1 MNLKDRISKFF
12 AVSLAALTL
21 AGTALTVV
29 PEVSNGGITANAAS
43 ISERENNDTLATAN
57 NISIGDSVN
66 GSISEKDDADYYQ
79 ITLSSSG
86 TLNVSFNAYMESIDL
101 YIYDVDGNEVVH
113 KQGIHWNSI
122 TQKITGDYNF
132 DLTKGTYCV
141 CFAPYWYNKCTGDY
155 DFKTTFTSSDESFT
169 ETGYGSNNTLA
180 QASKIDAGK
189 QYNGQL
195 AENDDKDF
203 YKINLTSSGRI
214 NFTFSAYME
223 SIDLYIYDVDGN
235 QVVYKEGIRWNST
248 TQKITGDY
256 NFDLTKGTYYV
267 CLAQYWYNKC
277 TGNYDF
283 KTTFT
288 TSGETFAEADSGSD
302 NTLANANSISLGKQY
317 KGQLALTDD
326 RDFYKFVVNS
336 SGNSKLSL
344 TAYMESMDLYIYD
357 VDGNQVVYK
366 QDIRWNSTT
375 QKITGDYNIDLTK
388 GTYYVCFA
396 QYWYTK
402 CTGNYEFSVSS
413 DVAVTGIKLNKTS
426 LSLEKGET
434 ATISATI
441 TPSNATDKKVTWTTS
456 NSSVASV
463 NNGKITAKSVGTA
476 RITAKTS
483 NGKEASCTVT
493 VKNPV
498 INPTGI
504 RLSKTSINLTKGST
518 TTITATVNPID
529 ATNKSVTW
537 TTSNSRVATVSN
549 GKITA
554 KSAGTATITAKT
566 SNGKKATCKVT
577 VKNPTVNATS
587 VKLSKTSVSLVKG
600 KTTTIKATVT
610 PSNATNKKVTWTTSN
625 SKVATVS
632 NGKITAKSAGTATI
646 TAKTSN
652 GKKATC
658 KVTVKNATVNAKS
671 VKLSK
676 TSVTLGKGKST
687 TIKATVSP
695 SNTTNKKITW
705 TTSNKKVATVSNG
718 KITAKGVG
726 TATIT
731 AKTANGKKATCKVT
745 VRNLPTKVKLNRTS
759 ASLKKGKTVTL
770 KATVT
775 PGKNV
780 ISTVTWSTSNS
791 RVATVKNG
799 KVTAKAKGTATITVK
814 TTNGKTARCK
824 ITVK

>member
-1 MNLKDRISKFF
+1 MINLKDRINKFF
-12 AVSLAALTL
+12 SVSLAALTL

-86 TLNVSFNAYMESIDL
+86 TLNVSFNAYMSWVYL
-101 YIYDVDGNEVVH
+101 YIYDISGNEIVKKNVY
-113 KQGIHWNSI
+113 WNST
-122 TQKITGDYNF
+122 TQKITGDYDF
-132 DLTKGTYCV
+132 DLTKGTYYV
-141 CFAPYWYNKCTGDY
+141 CFGRDGSNTGNY
-155 DFKTTFTSSDESFT
+155 DFNTNFTSSDESFT
-169 ETGYGSNNTLA
+169 ETEYGSNNTLA

-214 NFTFSAYME
+214 NFTFSAYM
-223 SIDLYIYDVDGN
+223 SWIYLYIYDVNGN
-235 QVVYKEGIRWNST
+235 EIFKRNISWNST

-256 NFDLTKGTYYV
+256 DFDLTKGTYYV
-267 CLAQYWYNKC
+267 CFGRDGSN

-288 TSGETFAEADSGSD
+288 SSKETFAEVDSGSD
-302 NTLANANSISLGKQY
+302 NTLANANSISLGTQY
-317 KGQLALTDD
+317 KGQIALTDD
-326 RDFYKFVVNS
+326 RDFYRFIINS
-336 SGNSKLSL
+336 SGKVKLSIS
-344 TAYMESMDLYIYD
+344 AYMSWIYLYIYD
-357 VDGNQVVYK
+357 VNGNE
-366 QDIRWNSTT
+366 IFRENISWNSTT
-375 QKITGDYNIDLTK
+375 HKITGDYDFDFTK
-388 GTYYVCFA
+388 GTYYVCFGRDGDN
-396 QYWYTK
+396 
-402 CTGNYEFSVSS
+402 TGNYEFSVSS

-463 NNGKITAKSVGTA
+463 NNGRITAKSVGTA

-658 KVTVKNATVNAKS
+658 KVTVKNVTVNAKS